1 MITVTFFKS
10 ADYFKGFKISGH
22 ADFNTSGPDIVCAG
36 VSSAAIMTAN
46 TITEVLHTDAE
57 VTNSD
62 GFINLSLSSAEA
74 KEASHLIEG
83 LWLHL
88 SALQKQYKSILKL
101 LFRRCKVMIK
111 VNLQLFAHKKGMGST
126 KNGRD
131 SESKRLGV
139 KRADGQKVLAGNILV
154 KQRGTHIH
162 PGNNVGIG
170 SDDTLFAKI
179 DGVVKFERVGKD
191 RKRAS
196 VYPVEQ

>member
-1 MITVTFFKS
+1 
-10 ADYFKGFKISGH
+10 
-22 ADFNTSGPDIVCAG
+22 
-36 VSSAAIMTAN
+36 
-46 TITEVLHTDAE
+46 
-57 VTNSD
+57 
-62 GFINLSLSSAEA
+62 
-74 KEASHLIEG
+74 
-83 LWLHL
+83 
-88 SALQKQYKSILKL
+88 
-101 LFRRCKVMIK
+101 MIK

-196 VYPVEQ
+196 VYAVEQ